1 MTDTH
6 TATEHLNVPPGDTP
20 DHTSVTIQLESPPP
34 PPPYQQFQDS
44 NTCISRLLA
53 AAWQST
59 TVRYLLVVI
68 ILAVFIF
75 LLERVLGGAVPQ
87 ELRNALLDSVKEA
100 LGQAARSAADTP
112 KSLTQ

>member
-1 MTDTH
+1 MTD
-6 TATEHLNVPPGDTP
+6 TATEHLNIPTGDTP
-20 DHTSVTIQLESPPP
+20 DHTSVTIQLEGPPP
-34 PPPYQQFQDS
+34 PPPYQQHQES
-44 NTCISRLLA
+44 STCVSWPVSAVSR
-53 AAWQST
+53 ST

-100 LGQAARSAADTP
+100 LGQALSAGGTP
-112 KSLTQ
+112 KPLAQ

>member
-6 TATEHLNVPPGDTP
+6 TATEHLSIPPGDTP

-34 PPPYQQFQDS
+34 PPPYQQYQDS
-44 NTCISRLLA
+44 NTCVSGLLSA
-53 AAWQST
+53 IWQST
-59 TVRYLLVVI
+59 TVKYLLVVI

-87 ELRNALLDSVKEA
+87 ELWNALLDSVKEA

-112 KSLTQ
+112 KPSTQ